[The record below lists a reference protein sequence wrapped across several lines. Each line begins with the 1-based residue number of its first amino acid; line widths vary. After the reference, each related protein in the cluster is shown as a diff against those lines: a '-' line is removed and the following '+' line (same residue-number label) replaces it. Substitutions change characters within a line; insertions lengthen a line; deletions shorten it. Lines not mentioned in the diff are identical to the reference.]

1 VKSIIVSKKIMFKKN
16 DTSITGQILAD
27 LKKPVGSFEKKTPNN
42 VANSNASRGN
52 AINRHNNNSSRPN
65 QGQRIQPQAANPG
78 NANAP
83 MLGFV
88 SASNKQAPKVS
99 SQSIPGA
106 NHAGANNRH
115 SNTGRPQTAK
125 KRSLPVRKPSSNRK
139 PMMQGNPAGDH
150 LRITPLG
157 GNEEVGRNMTLF
169 EYGGDIIILDMGLQ
183 FPEEDMPGIDYIIPN
198 TNYLKGKE
206 KNIRGVIFSHG
217 HLDHIGAAPILLRE
231 LNYPPIVGRDLTLAM
246 IKRKM
251 DDFEMNSASQLKT
264 IRVNTVADKIKL
276 GKFEIEFFDV
286 EHSVMDAV
294 GVIVK
299 TPDGTVIHPGDWTMD
314 SNPENL
320 ERVTYSHL
328 SKLPAPRI
336 LMLESLGATDTR
348 ISEKTE
354 SDMYV
359 NLNELVSS
367 AQGMVIIGTFSSQI
381 KRIGKII
388 EYADS
393 IGKKVALDGYS
404 MKMNIEIAKELG
416 YVKNFKNTQIT
427 VNEIHK
433 HPRNKVVVI
442 CTGAQGEGNAVLSR
456 IVNDEHRFI
465 QVQKSDTVIFSSSI
479 VPGNER
485 TVQRLKDDLYR
496 KCDNVIHSDILDV
509 HTSGH
514 SNAHDIKD
522 VLRQI
527 QPTFFL
533 PVYGNHYMLKE
544 AGKLGE
550 QVGIKKENIF
560 VLDNGNQLEV
570 AENKARML
578 AQKVDTSYVMVDGL
592 GVGDVGEVV
601 LRDRQLLAK
610 DGMFMIVVIIDSKT
624 KKIVGTPQ
632 ITSRGF
638 IFVKENFDLV
648 NATKRVVEKIIKE
661 KTSAEV
667 SVNWEYIKNNI
678 REAVGSFLFTKTERR
693 PMILP
698 VVIEV

>member
-1 VKSIIVSKKIMFKKN
+1 MFKKQ

-27 LKKPVGSFEKKTPNN
+27 LKKPVGNFEKKPARNVSHNDAGRPTQNN
-42 VANSNASRGN
+42 VSPAQNVLSAGN
-52 AINRHNNNSSRPN
+52 VSLIRQHGNRHGGQRGAVRLDRNANQAMAEKATGNSPATFAGNKRSGDSTHSKGGKRHPSGGRRSASSR
-65 QGQRIQPQAANPG
+65 A
-78 NANAP
+78 
-83 MLGFV
+83 
-88 SASNKQAPKVS
+88 
-99 SQSIPGA
+99 
-106 NHAGANNRH
+106 
-115 SNTGRPQTAK
+115 QTF
-125 KRSLPVRKPSSNRK
+125 
-139 PMMQGNPAGDH
+139 QGNPQSDH
-150 LRITPLG
+150 LRITPIG

-198 TNYLKGKE
+198 ISYLKGKE
-206 KNIRGVIFSHG
+206 KNVRGVILSHG

-231 LNYPPIVGRDLTLAM
+231 LGYPPIVGRDLTLALV
-246 IKRKM
+246 KKKM
-251 DDFEMNSASQLKT
+251 EDFEINSASQLKL
-264 IRVNTVADKIKL
+264 IRVNTIADKIKL

-314 SNPENL
+314 NNPTDHAK
-320 ERVTYSHL
+320 VTYEHL
-328 SKLPAPRI
+328 AKLPAPRV
-336 LMLESLGATDTR
+336 LMLESLGATDTH

-359 NLNELVSS
+359 NLNELVGT
-367 AQGMVIIGTFSSQI
+367 AKGMVIIGTFSSQI

-416 YVKNFKNTQIT
+416 YIKNFKKTQIS

-465 QVQKSDTVIFSSSI
+465 RVQKDDTVIFSSSI

-522 VLRQI
+522 ILRQI

-544 AGKLGE
+544 AAKLGE
-550 QVGIKKENIF
+550 RVGISKDNIF

-570 AENKARML
+570 AENKARVL

-610 DGMFMIVVIIDSKT
+610 DGMFMIVVVIDSKT

-648 NATKRVVEKIIKE
+648 NATKRVVEKIVKE
-661 KTSAEV
+661 KTSADV
-667 SVNWEYIKNNI
+667 SVNWDYVKNNI
-678 REAVGSFLFTKTERR
+678 RESVGSFLFTKTERR